1 MSIEQSILLEGYAQF
16 VSKVERRPGLTLD
29 DAKHWLMGDL
39 MTHGFQVQHCSSSSS
54 SSINAIIISSGII
67 AVTI

>member
-29 DAKHWLMGDL
+29 DAQHWLMGDL
-39 MTHGFQVQHCSSSSS
+39 MTHGFQVCLSLM
-54 SSINAIIISSGII
+54 
-67 AVTI
+67 AVPTPAV